1 MSSGPAHAINPRP
14 AAHHPCHGA
23 WKKVHSRQHQRILGQ
38 AVGLCI
44 LFIVEHVKC
53 LQDGSQASAR
63 YQHVRI
69 RTILGTIEEPTSGLA
84 GFPSHSTPHL
94 NQAASK
100 SPQKVQLVL
109 RGTKVREG
117 RAQPSA
123 SP

>member
-63 YQHVRI
+63 YQHCRQS
-69 RTILGTIEEPTSGLA
+69 PSGAWASDQGHGKRLQSNTH
-84 GFPSHSTPHL
+84 PSS
-94 NQAASK
+94 
-100 SPQKVQLVL
+100 
-109 RGTKVREG
+109 
-117 RAQPSA
+117 
-123 SP
+123 